1 MSVLDGNGWKYG
13 RDSRTAIWLWPCRGS
28 CGIRVAI
35 SAMRPTFVGSSENSR
50 RSSHCRRRLIAL
62 HKAHSVTVNSTSRG
76 RQNRWLSLC
85 ASLEALTASD
95 VLIVAKVEK
104 GEFMRSSLDLFRRN
118 KDGKYIWL
126 EAGVDLKAAKL
137 RLQELSASA
146 PGEYLL
152 FDRGTAQIVERFRND
167 DGSS

>member
-1 MSVLDGNGWKYG
+1 
-13 RDSRTAIWLWPCRGS
+13 
-28 CGIRVAI
+28 
-35 SAMRPTFVGSSENSR
+35 
-50 RSSHCRRRLIAL
+50 
-62 HKAHSVTVNSTSRG
+62 VTVNSTSRG

-95 VLIVAKVEK
+95 VLIVAQVEK

-167 DGSS
+167 DGSSQ